1 MGSMFATITV
11 FRMNFAITCTF
22 VIIILHQL
30 CSPIRQG
37 NVKEEEDESN
47 VETVSSEN
55 METHMEECEDTD
67 VPNVGVEP
75 VDIFNDTEQ
84 FEPLHEEEPQ
94 IDGNIIENLSS
105 DVPITDNDKTKNKEK
120 MSSEKPIANDEE
132 TEIQSEESN
141 MIDIK
146 IEGNVIA
153 IPENLAKVVSTTI
166 DSQIQSDILD
176 SSNSRE
182 AVEEIFESNNAALT
196 DEEPNV

>member
-75 VDIFNDTEQ
+75 VNIFNDTEQ

-94 IDGNIIENLSS
+94 IDGRNIIENLSS

-120 MSSEKPIANDEE
+120 MSSEKPITNDEE
-132 TEIQSEESN
+132 TEIQSKESN
-141 MIDIK
+141 MIDIM
-146 IEGNVIA
+146 IEENVIA
-153 IPENLAKVVSTTI
+153 IPENLAKV
-166 DSQIQSDILD
+166 
-176 SSNSRE
+176 
-182 AVEEIFESNNAALT
+182 
-196 DEEPNV
+196 